1 MYGNRPRNNFSR
13 GGGNGGGFGGP
24 TPPVKV
30 GEELDVTIEA
40 VGEKGDGIAKKN
52 GFVIFVPGVKA
63 GQQVKIKV
71 TRVLRKV
78 GFGEVVGGAGAS
90 SSDESDSGDEQ
101 VDESSES
108 SEGGSDE
115 FGDESSDSS
124 EGSEDFGEDQQ

>member
-13 GGGNGGGFGGP
+13 GGGNGGFGGP

-63 GQQVKIKV
+63 GQQVRIKV

-78 GFGEVVGGAGAS
+78 GFGEVVGEGAA
-90 SSDESDSGDEQ
+90 SSDEESSDSGDEQ
-101 VDESSES
+101 VDESSEPES
-108 SEGGSDE
+108 SED
-115 FGDESSDSS
+115 FGDETSDESS